1 MQAILVLTGLG
12 ALIWGIWKLSE
23 PWRKYHEQHI
33 APLEG
38 ELKSAEARL
47 SEKER
52 ELRNVTA
59 DADLFSRDFRSEI
72 KRHQETKS
80 AAYGEMNPINERK
93 SQLHDELNGVRSRL
107 DSWHRSSKSFFGNKG
122 QKIKD
127 DSILGWFGLEQTVAQ
142 KESLERRRGNLS
154 SEIADLKEQASEIF
168 ESQIKPAKEGIKN
181 AYDGQKRLDAFRRA
195 GQNREYFRAKMATLA
210 GELSAITVEISQLKQ
225 AISTATEGYKR
236 RSG

>member
-1 MQAILVLTGLG
+1 MQAILVLAGVG

-52 ELRNVTA
+52 ELRDVTA
-59 DADLFSRDFRSEI
+59 DAGLFSRDFRAEVQ
-72 KRHQETKS
+72 RHQATKS
-80 AAYGEMNPINERK
+80 AAYERLNPLNERK
-93 SQLHDELNGVRSRL
+93 SQLHDELSGVRSRL

-122 QKIKD
+122 RKIKD

-142 KESLERRRGNLS
+142 KESLERRRASLS
-154 SEIADLKEQASEIF
+154 TEIADLKEQASNIF
-168 ESQIKPAKEGIKN
+168 ETQIKPAKEGIKA
-181 AYDGQKRLDAFRRA
+181 AYDDQKRLDAFRRA
-195 GQNREYFRAKMATLA
+195 GQNREYFRAKIATLEV
-210 GELSAITVEISQLKQ
+210 ELSDIGVEISRLKQ
-225 AISTATEGYKR
+225 AIKTATEGYKR
-236 RSG
+236 RGG